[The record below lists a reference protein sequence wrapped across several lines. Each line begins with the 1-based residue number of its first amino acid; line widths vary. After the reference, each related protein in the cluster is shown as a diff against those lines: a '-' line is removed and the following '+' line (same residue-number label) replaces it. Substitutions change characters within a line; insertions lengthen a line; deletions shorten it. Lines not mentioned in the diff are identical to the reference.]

1 MMPAKI
7 ERAVTGFAQA
17 APARGSNGGLIVT
30 ASSCTTRRQCR
41 DGKSSDVSNFDQ
53 AAAFMG
59 LSLLIF
65 RL

>member
-1 MMPAKI
+1 MTVLGLVFHIIA
-7 ERAVTGFAQA
+7 
-17 APARGSNGGLIVT
+17 SGG
-30 ASSCTTRRQCR
+30 A
-41 DGKSSDVSNFDQ
+41 SDVSNFDQ